1 MSKFIR
7 DNQLDKYGKED
18 EAFVRPIRKKKK
30 VKKFKDFEEVKNES
44 NNKKN

>member
-7 DNQLDKYGKED
+7 DNQLEKYSREED
-18 EAFVRPIRKKKK
+18 AIVRPIRKRKK

-44 NNKKN
+44 NNKKD